1 MKKKSSF
8 MWSQGMP
15 WCVTENSSFM
25 IKLSQAC
32 LGRQLIFRRGILE
45 ETPRL
50 MRYVRISEHS
60 LIVQFSILLTQ
71 QVSDANEDRHI
82 LEETRVISLC
92 SFFPE
97 QKRFG
102 VSILH
107 SLSIGSVRKIQRTIG
122 WHSHFRL
129 KYGYLISQ
137 ERRDLVRV
145 HIDGAM
151 YLHHPMTQYGRVIPT
166 ATCSLVQKQVLL
178 SVCDRAKAARRLS

>member
-1 MKKKSSF
+1 MKNKNSF
-8 MWSQGMP
+8 TWSQQMP

-25 IKLSQAC
+25 MKLSQAC

-50 MRYVRISEHS
+50 MRYGRISEHS
-60 LIVQFSILLTQ
+60 LVVQFSILLTQ
-71 QVSDANEDRHI
+71 QVNDTNEDRHI
-82 LEETRVISLC
+82 LDETRVISLC
-92 SFFPE
+92 SFFPH
-97 QKRFG
+97 QRKFR

-137 ERRDLVRV
+137 ERRDQVRV

-151 YLHHPMTQYGRVIPT
+151 YLHHPLTQYGRVIPT

-178 SVCDRAKAARRLS
+178 SVCDGARTVRRLS